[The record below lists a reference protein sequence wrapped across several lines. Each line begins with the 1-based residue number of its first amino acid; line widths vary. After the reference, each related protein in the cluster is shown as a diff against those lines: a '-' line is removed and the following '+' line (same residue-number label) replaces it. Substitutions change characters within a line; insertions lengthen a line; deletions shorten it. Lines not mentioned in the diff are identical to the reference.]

1 MMKSNSLGDFSGLAT
16 EYSNNRP
23 DYSKSVLKCLIS
35 LLPKP
40 VEKIDFVDVG
50 AGTGIW
56 TRMVLQEGVASIT
69 AVEPNDDM
77 LTIGKVDSKD
87 TKINWVKGSAESI
100 KLPDNSVD
108 FLTMASSFHWADFD
122 LATKEFH
129 RLLRPNGR
137 FAALW
142 NPRLVEVSPI
152 LLDIENYLQKIKPNI
167 KRVSSGRSG
176 VTNEISEKLWK
187 SEFFDDIVYVE
198 GRHIIEMSQ
207 ERYLGAWRSVNDLQ
221 VQLGVQGFEKF
232 LNFVKSK
239 ISKLEFIEATYLT
252 RAWSAKKKT

>member
-1 MMKSNSLGDFSGLAT
+1 M
-16 EYSNNRP
+16 
-23 DYSKSVLKCLIS
+23 
-35 LLPKP
+35 
-40 VEKIDFVDVG
+40 
-50 AGTGIW
+50 
-56 TRMVLQEGVASIT
+56 
-69 AVEPNDDM
+69 
-77 LTIGKVDSKD
+77 
-87 TKINWVKGSAESI
+87 
-100 KLPDNSVD
+100 
-108 FLTMASSFHWADFD
+108 
-122 LATKEFH
+122 
-129 RLLRPNGR
+129 
-137 FAALW
+137 
-142 NPRLVEVSPI
+142 
-152 LLDIENYLQKIKPNI
+152 
-167 KRVSSGRSG
+167 SSGRSG